1 MSRNWFIRSVEK
13 IGKSKQEL
21 IVLYLS
27 RAGKATTADI
37 ADCLDCSPNTARKW
51 LYRMEAEGKVYSKA
65 HYYNRGVY
73 LLRWYLK

>member
-1 MSRNWFIRSVEK
+1 MSKNWFVSAEEKRSK
-13 IGKSKQEL
+13 FKPAL

-27 RAGKATTADI
+27 RAGMATTSEI
-37 ADCLDCSPNTARKW
+37 ADCLDCSPNTARKL
-51 LYRMEAEGKVYSKA
+51 LYRMEKEGKVYSKS